1 MLALYLKEL
10 GNFFSSLI
18 GYLTIAVF
26 LILNGLLLWGLHSG
40 FNILDYGFAEMSG
53 FFFVS
58 PYLFLLLIPAIT
70 MKMLAE
76 EKRSGTIELLFTKPL
91 SDFTI
96 VFAKFLAGLTLV
108 LLSLLPTL
116 VYYVTIYSIAVP
128 VGNVDSGAVFGSYI
142 GLLLLAA
149 SFVAIG
155 LFSSAITNNQIVS
168 FIVAILLCLFCYQG
182 FEVIYSSIRT
192 LGDFDL
198 LVKTLGIHHHYES
211 VSRGVIDTRDA
222 LYFLSVIAIFLMLTY
237 TVLQSRKWQK

>member
-128 VGNVDSGAVFGSYI
+128 VGNVDSGAVFGS
-142 GLLLLAA
+142 
-149 SFVAIG
+149 
-155 LFSSAITNNQIVS
+155 
-168 FIVAILLCLFCYQG
+168 
-182 FEVIYSSIRT
+182 
-192 LGDFDL
+192 
-198 LVKTLGIHHHYES
+198 
-211 VSRGVIDTRDA
+211 
-222 LYFLSVIAIFLMLTY
+222 
-237 TVLQSRKWQK
+237 